1 MNELDKAF
9 QEAMKKYQ
17 FTAYSGRIY
26 MDMKTMFT
34 EGYNHAHEE
43 MGLWERPSE
52 QDFGVIEKDQDLG
65 QTPKQLEL
73 F

>member
-34 EGYNHAHEE
+34 EGWDLANK
-43 MGLWERPSE
+43 E
-52 QDFGVIEKDQDLG
+52 QDFGQVPKEGLDIMKKDY
-65 QTPKQLEL
+65 KQLEL

>member
-9 QEAMKKYQ
+9 REAMKKYQ

-34 EGYNHAHEE
+34 EGWDFAHK
-43 MGLWERPSE
+43 E
-52 QDFGVIEKDQDLG
+52 QDFGVIKKEQDFG
-65 QTPKQLEL
+65 FKPKQLEL